1 MSEQTD
7 WQGKVA
13 IVTGGSSGIGEATAL
28 ALAERGANVVITG
41 RDEAKLARVADR
53 SGAAKSAAIEP
64 VQADSADPTG
74 SRRVVEAAMDRWG
87 RLDLVVNN
95 AGAGKPLPI
104 DAYDAETLA
113 EICAVNIVA
122 PSLLMKEAQA
132 ALRETKGA
140 VVNIGTAVS
149 RNAAPGLAHYA
160 ATKAA
165 LEHLTRSWAIELAG
179 DGIRVNA
186 VSPGPVKSGA
196 LTGMM
201 GLSPQVAQSIEETE
215 AAQVPLGRR
224 GVTADLVPWIL
235 RLGSSAN
242 EWLTAQVI
250 TIDGG
255 WSLRS

>member
-1 MSEQTD
+1 MNERTN

-28 ALAERGANVVITG
+28 ALTGQGANVVITG
-41 RDEAKLARVADR
+41 RDASKLAGVA
-53 SGAAKSAAIEP
+53 GKSEAIEA
-64 VQADSADPTG
+64 VQADSADPAG
-74 SRRVVEAAMDRWG
+74 SRRAVEAALVRWG

-104 DAYDAETLA
+104 EAYDAETLS

-122 PSLLMKEAQA
+122 PSLLLKEAQS
-132 ALRETKGA
+132 ALRDSKGA

-149 RNAAPGLAHYA
+149 QNAAPG
-160 ATKAA
+160 
-165 LEHLTRSWAIELAG
+165 HLTRSWAIELAG
-179 DGIRVNA
+179 DGVRVNA

-201 GLSPQVAQSIEETE
+201 GLPPEVAQTIEETE
-215 AAQVPLGRR
+215 AAQVPMGRR
-224 GVTADLVPWIL
+224 GLTSDLVPWIL
-235 RLGSSAN
+235 QLGSSAN

-255 WSLRS
+255 WSLRGQAG